1 MHVSRRIPLLEKSGQ
16 LEIEELGQGTRAS
29 TYRLP
34 RAPEPRSV
42 NTTWTQEQGRQDP
55 VASTSQGRSVNIGD
69 PVAST
74 SAAATPLIL
83 EQVEEEQREQG
94 GPPAKHE
101 TTPAI
106 VDPPTPAWS
115 ADDYLAAFVAWVRAK
130 RNPTYALTPETRREL
145 REHLAG
151 CIADGLDPT
160 AIAAGL
166 KEWFTDHKRPGPIA
180 LSRHIDKAQRDPH
193 IAIAYWAWLHKD
205 EEDPAVRAD
214 REDAERAER
223 LVKALEAEGAI
234 HVGGGQWQVPEG
246 VIPNPKRAVE
256 WLAARGVTVE

>member
-1 MHVSRRIPLLEKSGQ
+1 MSWPALRWVAERCTARGADRAILWAIAYHVNKDTGLAKLSMRTIASESGVSLMHVSRRIPLLEKSGQ

-83 EQVEEEQREQG
+83 EQVEEEQREQR

-101 TTPAI
+101 TRRRSSTPPPRLGQQMTTWPPSWRGCAPSAT
-106 VDPPTPAWS
+106 PPT
-115 ADDYLAAFVAWVRAK
+115 R
-130 RNPTYALTPETRREL
+130 
-145 REHLAG
+145 
-151 CIADGLDPT
+151 
-160 AIAAGL
+160 
-166 KEWFTDHKRPGPIA
+166 
-180 LSRHIDKAQRDPH
+180 
-193 IAIAYWAWLHKD
+193 
-205 EEDPAVRAD
+205 
-214 REDAERAER
+214 
-223 LVKALEAEGAI
+223 
-234 HVGGGQWQVPEG
+234 
-246 VIPNPKRAVE
+246 
-256 WLAARGVTVE
+256 